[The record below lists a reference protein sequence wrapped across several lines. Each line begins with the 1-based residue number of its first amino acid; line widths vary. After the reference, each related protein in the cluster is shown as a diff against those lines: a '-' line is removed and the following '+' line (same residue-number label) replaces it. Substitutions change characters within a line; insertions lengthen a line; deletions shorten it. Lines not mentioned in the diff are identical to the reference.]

1 MAYDATLADR
11 LKKAL
16 SDFSGVTERRMFGGL
31 AFMLEGHMCCG
42 VVGDEVVVRV
52 GPDAYSSAL
61 ARPHAREMD
70 FTGKP
75 LKGFVYVGPQGV
87 ATDVDLRAWIARAV
101 QFVRSL
107 PPQ

>member
-11 LKKAL
+11 LRKAP

-31 AFMLEGHMCCG
+31 AFMLEGHLCCG
-42 VVGDEVVVRV
+42 VVGDEAVVRV
-52 GPDAYSSAL
+52 GPEEYSSAL
-61 ARPHAREMD
+61 ARPHARQMN

-87 ATDVDLRAWIARAV
+87 ETDGDLRAWIGRAM